1 MASPMSISAVK
12 DYTKSDQVLTS
23 IAMRGP
29 AELKN
34 LHRPNRGSWQSQTI
48 LLGSYK
54 EQEEAKIMQK
64 AEKMY

>member
-1 MASPMSISAVK
+1 
-12 DYTKSDQVLTS
+12 
-23 IAMRGP
+23 MRGP